1 MRLCDTLFSVIRNL
15 FRRFLLSKK
24 IPTDTMI
31 SCPQIACPSMFYLKT
46 VPTNAIISCPQIACP
61 SLFYLKTVPVSAMKA
76 CFQIAE
82 CSLFYIKTV
91 NAKPRFHVFR
101 TVFTVVRR
109 CHAKKRG
116 DNLL

>member
-1 MRLCDTLFSVIRNL
+1 MKACF
-15 FRRFLLSKK
+15 
-24 IPTDTMI
+24 
-31 SCPQIACPSMFYLKT
+31 QIAEC
-46 VPTNAIISCPQIACP
+46 

-82 CSLFYIKTV
+82 CSLFYLKTVPVSAMKACFQIAECSLFYLKTV

-101 TVFTVVRR
+101 TVFPVVRR

>member
-24 IPTDTMI
+24 
-31 SCPQIACPSMFYLKT
+31 S
-46 VPTNAIISCPQIACP
+46 TNGLNDILLSNCLSQPVLFKNSANERNDILLSNCLC

-91 NAKPRFHVFR
+91 NAKPCFHVFR
-101 TVFTVVRR
+101 TVFPVVRR